1 MKRRT
6 KGYKVRWTAGIITL
20 FLSMSIIG
28 PTNTVISDAASYS
41 QGTTENQQEVEKR
54 NFSDKDILLKTKSV
68 EGTEK
73 KKRTSEFKAD
83 LSANENST
91 DDAPIEIWTREDL
104 EAVKDNLH
112 GNYKLMKDID
122 LKGEDWTPI
131 EGAFY
136 GTFDGNHKVIK
147 NMQINIKS
155 AKSRLKAGLFEQN
168 NGDISN
174 LGIESGSVTI
184 RSTEKQEYSSD
195 LWCGGIA
202 GYQYRGTIRNCYN
215 NADVTA
221 KGRAVA
227 DTYQYVSASSFC
239 QVGGIVGL
247 DEYGTIECCYNTGKI
262 SSDAYSRYS
271 LYSSSGV
278 ARSGGIAGTCDSGK
292 ILNCYNIGEG
302 TSNAY
307 AYYSSNVGS
316 HCGGIVGLALNM
328 TLNNCYNITKMQAT
342 SDFFETGSRA
352 VSMYTGGVVGRD
364 SNSKLQNCY
373 YSRDAIGTTLVG
385 TALSR
390 EEMEQKESYV
400 GFDFDTCWE
409 FNTSISQYPIL
420 QGITNASPRPGY
432 KPVEDVNMTTPG
444 DSGSIRLFQ
453 DTGGSIGNA
462 PIAKIFP
469 GDYSLK
475 FPMIQTGVA
484 KESMEDGT
492 YKYKMTIGLDKNMA
506 FGSAKAWDNLKK
518 DFADAKKNLD
528 RVNTLNTL
536 MKKWGAS
543 RGSFNLTKSFKAK
556 PDMEVAGYYEAIC
569 DENGRV
575 ISDSGGVL
583 LSAKWSASTTNQFLA
598 GPVPLY
604 LELGG
609 SLKAVGKG
617 GLERALQDS
626 NLSLTGTVT
635 VSPGL
640 SLEGGVGV
648 SGVATV
654 GAKGDADVA
663 IQLVPWSKGTFHG
676 GASITAKLIFVF
688 DWEYSVLKV
697 TCPIWDNTRQAKM
710 AAFFTD
716 EAAIK
721 ELSLTDRSYQKYT
734 TQWKGQPASAKNSRS
749 LARTQSEA
757 SGAAAWELQGYVLPD
772 TIPLMKQAGDDTV
785 LVFQSNDAQR
795 NTQNS
800 TKLMYSVYDGSAWS
814 QPKALWDNGTLD
826 TFADLEQVGEDLYVV
841 WQKCREPLTGSDVN
855 ALSEQAAKSSEI
867 CWAKYDPE
875 KKAFDT
881 PQYLTNNSLPDTM
894 PALAEDAETPTV
906 MWVQN
911 NKTDLTGLS
920 GTKTIFT
927 SQLTENQWSEPE
939 KMGETDA
946 YLSQLVG
953 ISQGGTE
960 KAAYLGSPA
969 SGGLPAVYLAES
981 GTETQ
986 IAKSEE
992 TPISGLDCGDGA
1004 ITYKK
1009 DGVLEQY
1016 QIADG
1021 TLSQWKAGQSQAVG
1035 SNARIYSLNG
1045 KETLLWMTNEGDGC
1059 TFYASVKMEEGYSEP
1074 VEVYQKKKL
1083 QGNYF
1088 TAQPAKTGGW
1098 EIVLNASETA
1108 NEEKTSLYFIQT
1120 ESQPKVEL
1128 EDVVLNENEMEDAN
1142 QPFAYSVTNDSEETI
1157 TQFQL
1162 TVKDGT
1168 KVLVDKTI
1176 SQRILPGETVYLKDT
1191 VDLSGVKET
1200 ANLTIQAMAPGQIDS
1215 EGSSREQ
1222 TVQMAD
1228 LEVTVEKTVLDKSVR
1243 FTATVT
1249 NTGKVVS
1256 DGDVILYGDAEG
1268 NRKIASRH
1276 FDSIAPG
1283 ETASVELEYPVSSM
1297 IFQEEESAYCM
1308 VQTVTDKEEFN
1319 ADNNTYYGATYLWE
1333 LPEDNFQIAGF
1344 TLSGAEGTYTYT
1356 GKAIRP
1362 AVTVK
1367 GLTAGKDYTVSY
1379 RNNVN
1384 AGTAQVVVTGIGRY
1398 HGTMVKKFTI
1408 RKASQTVAGKSYTKT
1423 YGNKAF
1429 SLGAKAKTKLSYTSS
1444 NTKVATVNS
1453 AGKVTLKGPGKATIT
1468 ITAAATANYNA
1479 ASKNVTITV
1488 KPKKVA
1494 GLKVKKGKKRMT
1506 VSWKRD
1512 KKVTGYQI
1520 TYAQNKKFKK
1530 GKKTIT
1536 ISKNKTIKRTV
1547 KKLKA
1552 RKTYYVKVRAYK
1564 KVGKMKLYGGYSK
1577 VKKVKTR

>member
-1 MKRRT
+1 MSRLH
-6 KGYKVRWTAGIITL
+6 KGRVRVLAAVLSLLLMAGLLPAGRMEASAATTLQNPQTASDGTVTWDCVWFGHYPQSSDGNGGFNNDPIKWRVLSVDGNEALLLADKNLDGGIPYNKARESVTWETSTMRSWLNGYGSGSNQNGIDYTSDNFIDKAFNTSEQNAILQKTVENADNPYNGTEGGNNTSDKL
-20 FLSMSIIG
+20 FLPSISEMTTPAYG
-28 PTNTVISDAASYS
+28 FPSDPDEY
-41 QGTTENQQEVEKR
+41 
-54 NFSDKDILLKTKSV
+54 
-68 EGTEK
+68 
-73 KKRTSEFKAD
+73 AD
-83 LSANENST
+83 S
-91 DDAPIEIWTREDL
+91 R
-104 EAVKDNLH
+104 EAVNTAYTARKDRMN
-112 GNYKLMKDID
+112 
-122 LKGEDWTPI
+122 
-131 EGAFY
+131 
-136 GTFDGNHKVIK
+136 
-147 NMQINIKS
+147 
-155 AKSRLKAGLFEQN
+155 
-168 NGDISN
+168 
-174 LGIESGSVTI
+174 
-184 RSTEKQEYSSD
+184 
-195 LWCGGIA
+195 
-202 GYQYRGTIRNCYN
+202 
-215 NADVTA
+215 
-221 KGRAVA
+221 
-227 DTYQYVSASSFC
+227 
-239 QVGGIVGL
+239 
-247 DEYGTIECCYNTGKI
+247 
-262 SSDAYSRYS
+262 
-271 LYSSSGV
+271 
-278 ARSGGIAGTCDSGK
+278 
-292 ILNCYNIGEG
+292 GEG
-302 TSNAY
+302 TTDWYWLRSPGYYGGFAPYVNYNGYVLRSGFIVSDANDGVRPALRFNLTSNLWSY
-307 AYYSSNVGS
+307 AGTVSSDGTVDEDAAP
-316 HCGGIVGLALNM
+316 GGGG
-328 TLNNCYNITKMQAT
+328 
-342 SDFFETGSRA
+342 ETP
-352 VSMYTGGVVGRD
+352 VD
-364 SNSKLQNCY
+364 PEPEPEPEPPKQ
-373 YSRDAIGTTLVG
+373 D
-385 TALSR
+385 
-390 EEMEQKESYV
+390 
-400 GFDFDTCWE
+400 
-409 FNTSISQYPIL
+409 
-420 QGITNASPRPGY
+420 Y
-432 KPVEDVNMTTPG
+432 KPVDDVNMESPG
-444 DSGSIRLFQ
+444 DSGSIQLFPN
-453 DTGGSIGNA
+453 TGGSIGNE
-462 PIAKIFP
+462 PIVQVFP
-469 GDYSLK
+469 GNYSLE
-475 FPMIQTGVA
+475 FPLVKTKVQ
-484 KESMEDGT
+484 KESLEDGT
-492 YKYKMTIGLDKNMA
+492 YKYKLAIGVNENLA
-506 FGSAKAWDNLKK
+506 FGSEQAWENLKK
-518 DFADAKKNLD
+518 EFDDAKKNLN
-528 RVNTLNTL
+528 RTNTLSTL
-536 MKKWGAS
+536 MNQWGAS
-543 RGSFNLTKSFKAK
+543 SGSFELTKSFSAK
-556 PDMEVAGYYEAIC
+556 PSMEVAGYYEAIC
-569 DENGRV
+569 DENGSV
-575 ISDSGGVL
+575 ISDQGGVL
-583 LSAKWSASTTNQFLA
+583 LTSKWNASAGKQFLL
-598 GPVPLY
+598 GPVPIY
-604 LELGG
+604 LDLGG
-609 SLKAVGKG
+609 SLKAVGQG
-617 GLERALQDS
+617 GLEGMLS
-626 NLSLTGTVT
+626 GSGVSLTGSITLT
-635 VSPGL
+635 PGIWVGAGL
-640 SLEGGVGV
+640 GV

-654 GAKGDADVA
+654 GAKGSADVG
-663 IQLVPWSKGTFHG
+663 IQVVPASKGDLT
-676 GASITAKLIFVF
+676 AEAAITAKLVFVF
-688 DWEYSVLKV
+688 DWNYTLAKAIY
-697 TCPIWDNTRQAKM
+697 PIWDNTQKAKM
-710 AAFFTD
+710 AAFFAN
-716 EAAIK
+716 EAK
-721 ELSLTDRSYQKYT
+721 EMELSLSDRSYQEYT
-734 TQWKGQPASAKNSRS
+734 TQWKGQPAASKNSRS
-749 LARTQSEA
+749 LARTQSGD

-772 TIPLMKQAGDDTV
+772 TIPQMKQAGDDTV

-841 WQKCREPLTGSDVN
+841 WQKCREPLTGSDVSE
-855 ALSEQAAKSSEI
+855 LSQQAAKSSEI

-881 PQYLTNNSLPDTM
+881 PQYVTDNSLPDTM
-894 PALAEDAETPTV
+894 PVLAAEAEQPTV

-911 NKTDLTGLS
+911 NKRDLTGMT

-927 SQLTENQWSEPE
+927 SQLTGTQWSEPE

-969 SGGLPAVYLAES
+969 SGGLPAVYLAEN

-992 TPISGLDCGDGA
+992 APISGLDCGDGA

-1035 SNARIYSLNG
+1035 SNARIYSTNG

-1074 VEVYQKKKL
+1074 VEVYQKKNL

-1088 TAQPAKTGGW
+1088 TAQPVKTGGW

-1120 ESQPKVEL
+1120 ESQPKMEL
-1128 EDVVLNENEMEDAN
+1128 EDVVLNENEMEDGN

-1176 SQRILPGETVYLKDT
+1176 SQRILPGETVYLEDT

-1200 ANLTIQAMAPGQIDS
+1200 ANLTIQAIAPGQIDS

-1228 LEVTVEKTVLDKSVR
+1228 LEVAVEKTVLDKSVR

-1249 NTGKVVS
+1249 NTGKVAS

-1308 VQTVTDKEEFN
+1308 VQTVTDKKEFN

-1344 TLSGAEGTYTYT
+1344 ALSGAGGTYTYT
-1356 GKAIRP
+1356 GKEIRP

-1398 HGTMVKKFTI
+1398 HGTMVKEFTI

-1429 SLGAKAKTKLSYTSS
+1429 SLGAKAKTKLSYKSS

-1468 ITAAATANYNA
+1468 ITAAATTNYNA

-1488 KPKKVA
+1488 KPKKA
-1494 GLKVKKGKKRMT
+1494 TLKKAKSMKKRTLKVM
-1506 VSWKRD
+1506 WKRD
-1512 KKVTGYQI
+1512 TKATGYQVVI
-1520 TYAQNKKFKK
+1520 AQNKKFKK
-1530 GKKTIT
+1530 GKKTALIK
-1536 ISKNKTIKRTV
+1536 KNKTTSRTF
-1547 KKLKA
+1547 KKLKS
-1552 RKTYYVKVRAYK
+1552 RKNYYYKVRAYK
-1564 KVGKMKLYGGYSK
+1564 QVGKTKIYGAYSK
-1577 VKKVKTR
+1577 TKRIKVK

>member
-1 MKRRT
+1 MRYTEFKYMEQEDDCGTESHSNGSSSDIREKRES
-6 KGYKVRWTAGIITL
+6 GYHCSGDAGIERLEGGNILNMSVEKKWHRWIAIAVALLMLVTLAMPMNVSKASAATTNLQNPRTASDGIVTWDCVWFGHYPQSSYEPKQEPENPNEKDIYTDSDGTKFVYVEYPNNRQGHYYKADPIKWRVLSVDGNETLLLADKNLDGDIPYNETDTDITWETCTIRSWLNGYGSSMNQDGIDYTSDNFIDRAFTIGEQNAILQNIVENADNPRHGTEGGNNTLDKL
-20 FLSMSIIG
+20 FFASIEEMTTPSYGFPSNPDEI
-28 PTNTVISDAASYS
+28 SYS
-41 QGTTENQQEVEKR
+41 REALDTAYTA
-54 NFSDKDILLKTKSV
+54 SKSGMTA
-68 EGTEK
+68 EGVDNWY
-73 KKRTSEFKAD
+73 RLRSPGVNSRCVADVNDYRRVSLNGNRVYYSNYGVRPALRLNLTSEFWSYA
-83 LSANENST
+83 
-91 DDAPIEIWTREDL
+91 
-104 EAVKDNLH
+104 
-112 GNYKLMKDID
+112 
-122 LKGEDWTPI
+122 
-131 EGAFY
+131 
-136 GTFDGNHKVIK
+136 GTV
-147 NMQINIKS
+147 
-155 AKSRLKAGLFEQN
+155 
-168 NGDISN
+168 
-174 LGIESGSVTI
+174 
-184 RSTEKQEYSSD
+184 SSD
-195 LWCGGIA
+195 GTMDEDVPGG
-202 GYQYRGTIRNCYN
+202 
-215 NADVTA
+215 
-221 KGRAVA
+221 
-227 DTYQYVSASSFC
+227 
-239 QVGGIVGL
+239 
-247 DEYGTIECCYNTGKI
+247 
-262 SSDAYSRYS
+262 
-271 LYSSSGV
+271 
-278 ARSGGIAGTCDSGK
+278 
-292 ILNCYNIGEG
+292 
-302 TSNAY
+302 
-307 AYYSSNVGS
+307 
-316 HCGGIVGLALNM
+316 
-328 TLNNCYNITKMQAT
+328 
-342 SDFFETGSRA
+342 ETP
-352 VSMYTGGVVGRD
+352 VD
-364 SNSKLQNCY
+364 PEPEPEPEPPKQ
-373 YSRDAIGTTLVG
+373 D
-385 TALSR
+385 
-390 EEMEQKESYV
+390 
-400 GFDFDTCWE
+400 
-409 FNTSISQYPIL
+409 
-420 QGITNASPRPGY
+420 Y
-432 KPVEDVNMTTPG
+432 KPVDDVNMESPG
-444 DSGSIRLFQ
+444 DSGSIQLFPN
-453 DTGGSIGNA
+453 TGGSIGND
-462 PIAKIFP
+462 PIVQVFP
-469 GDYSLK
+469 GNYSLE
-475 FPMIQTGVA
+475 FPLVKTKVQ
-484 KESMEDGT
+484 KESLEDGT
-492 YKYKMTIGLDKNMA
+492 YKYKLAIGVNENLA
-506 FGSAKAWDNLKK
+506 FGSEQAWENLKK
-518 DFADAKKNLD
+518 EFDDAKKNLN
-528 RVNTLNTL
+528 RTNTLSTL
-536 MKKWGAS
+536 MNQWGAS
-543 RGSFNLTKSFKAK
+543 SGSFELTKSFSAK
-556 PDMEVAGYYEAIC
+556 PSMEVAGYYEAIC
-569 DENGRV
+569 DENGSV
-575 ISDSGGVL
+575 ISDQGGVL
-583 LSAKWSASTTNQFLA
+583 LTSKWNASAGKQFLL
-598 GPVPLY
+598 GPVPIY
-604 LELGG
+604 LDLGG
-609 SLKAVGKG
+609 SLKAVGQG
-617 GLERALQDS
+617 GLEGMLS
-626 NLSLTGTVT
+626 GSGVSLTGSITLT
-635 VSPGL
+635 PGIWVGAGL
-640 SLEGGVGV
+640 GV

-654 GAKGDADVA
+654 GAKGSADVG
-663 IQLVPWSKGTFHG
+663 IQLVPASKGDLT
-676 GASITAKLIFVF
+676 AEAAITAKLVFVF
-688 DWEYSVLKV
+688 DWNYTLAKAIY
-697 TCPIWDNTRQAKM
+697 PIWDNTQKAKM
-710 AAFFTD
+710 AAFFAN
-716 EAAIK
+716 EAK
-721 ELSLTDRSYQKYT
+721 ETELSLTDRSYQTYT
-734 TQWKGQPASAKNSRS
+734 TQWKGQPTAAQNRRS
-749 LARTQSEA
+749 LARTQSED

-772 TIPLMKQAGDDTV
+772 TIPLMKQVGGDTV

-881 PQYLTNNSLPDTM
+881 PQYLTDNSLPDTM
-894 PALAEDAETPTV
+894 PVLAEDAETPTV

-911 NKTDLTGLS
+911 NKTDLTGLT

-927 SQLTENQWSEPE
+927 SQLTGNQWSEPE

-1074 VEVYQKKKL
+1074 VEVYQKKNL

-1176 SQRILPGETVYLKDT
+1176 SQKILPGETVYLEDT

-1249 NTGKVVS
+1249 NTGKVAS

-1283 ETASVELEYPVSSM
+1283 ETASVELEYPVSNM

-1384 AGTAQVVVTGIGRY
+1384 VGTAQVVVTGIGRY
-1398 HGTMVKKFTI
+1398 HGTMVKEFTI

-1444 NTKVATVNS
+1444 NTKVATVS
-1453 AGKVTLKGPGKATIT
+1453 STGKVTLKGPGKATIT
-1468 ITAAATANYNA
+1468 ITAAATTNYNA
-1479 ASKNVTITV
+1479 ASKSITITV
-1488 KPKKVA
+1488 KPKKA
-1494 GLKVKKGKKRMT
+1494 TLKKAKSMKKRTLKVM
-1506 VSWKRD
+1506 WKRD
-1512 KKVTGYQI
+1512 TKATGYHVVI
-1520 TYAQNKKFKK
+1520 AQNKKFKK
-1530 GKKTIT
+1530 GKKTALIK
-1536 ISKNKTIKRTV
+1536 KNKTTSRTF
-1547 KKLKA
+1547 KKLKS
-1552 RKTYYVKVRAYK
+1552 RKNYYYKVRAYK
-1564 KVGKMKLYGGYSK
+1564 QVGKTKIYGVYSK
-1577 VKKVKTR
+1577 AKRIKVK

>member
-1 MKRRT
+1 MRYTEFKYMEQEDDCGTESHSNGSSSDIREKRESGYHCSGDAGIERLEGGNILNMSVEKKWHRWIAIAVALLMLVTLAMPMNVSKASAATTNLQNPRT
-6 KGYKVRWTAGIITL
+6 ASDETVTWDCVWFGRYPQSAYEPKQEPENPNEEDIYTDPDGTKFVYLPESYRWLGNPEPYIIPEGYYKVEPIKWRVLSVKENEALLLADKLLDVGIPYNETLDDVTWENCTMRSWLNGYGSGFNQNGIDYTSDNFIDRAFTANEKNAILQKTVENADNPYYGTEGGNNTSDKL
-20 FLSMSIIG
+20 FLPSIEEI
-28 PTNTVISDAASYS
+28 TNLTYGFSIDKSDPYDWIYYIVAVNTAYKAGKSDSYNNNEGERDFYWLRSPGYYSGCAAVAGADHNLDNFGVSATSNGVRPALRLNLNSNFWSYAGTVEEDAAP
-41 QGTTENQQEVEKR
+41 G
-54 NFSDKDILLKTKSV
+54 
-68 EGTEK
+68 G
-73 KKRTSEFKAD
+73 
-83 LSANENST
+83 
-91 DDAPIEIWTREDL
+91 
-104 EAVKDNLH
+104 
-112 GNYKLMKDID
+112 
-122 LKGEDWTPI
+122 
-131 EGAFY
+131 
-136 GTFDGNHKVIK
+136 
-147 NMQINIKS
+147 
-155 AKSRLKAGLFEQN
+155 
-168 NGDISN
+168 GD
-174 LGIESGSVTI
+174 
-184 RSTEKQEYSSD
+184 
-195 LWCGGIA
+195 
-202 GYQYRGTIRNCYN
+202 
-215 NADVTA
+215 
-221 KGRAVA
+221 
-227 DTYQYVSASSFC
+227 
-239 QVGGIVGL
+239 
-247 DEYGTIECCYNTGKI
+247 
-262 SSDAYSRYS
+262 
-271 LYSSSGV
+271 
-278 ARSGGIAGTCDSGK
+278 
-292 ILNCYNIGEG
+292 
-302 TSNAY
+302 
-307 AYYSSNVGS
+307 
-316 HCGGIVGLALNM
+316 
-328 TLNNCYNITKMQAT
+328 
-342 SDFFETGSRA
+342 
-352 VSMYTGGVVGRD
+352 
-364 SNSKLQNCY
+364 
-373 YSRDAIGTTLVG
+373 TTL
-385 TALSR
+385 
-390 EEMEQKESYV
+390 Q
-400 GFDFDTCWE
+400 
-409 FNTSISQYPIL
+409 
-420 QGITNASPRPGY
+420 PGY

-453 DTGGSIGNA
+453 DAGGSIGNA
-462 PIAKIFP
+462 PITKIFP

-492 YKYKMTIGLDKNMA
+492 YKYKMTIGLDENMA
-506 FGSAKAWDNLKK
+506 FGSAKAWGNLKK

-528 RVNTLNTL
+528 RINTLNTL

-556 PDMEVAGYYEAIC
+556 PDMEIAGYYEAIC

-617 GLERALQDS
+617 GLERTLQDS

-710 AAFFTD
+710 DAFFTD

-734 TQWKGQPASAKNSRS
+734 TQWKGQPAASKNSRS
-749 LARTQSEA
+749 LARTQSED

-772 TIPLMKQAGDDTV
+772 TIPQMKQAGDDTV

-826 TFADLEQVGEDLYVV
+826 TFADLELVGDELYVV
-841 WQKCREPLTGSDVN
+841 WQKCREPMTGSDVSE
-855 ALSEQAAKSSEI
+855 LSQQAAKSSEI

-875 KKAFDT
+875 KKNFGT
-881 PQYLTNNSLPDTM
+881 SRYLTDNSLPDTM
-894 PALAEDAETPTV
+894 PVLAEDTETPTV

-911 NKTDLTGLS
+911 NKADLTGLT
-920 GTKTIFT
+920 GTKTIWT
-927 SQLTENQWSEPE
+927 SQLTGTQWSEPE
-939 KMGETDA
+939 KVGETDA

-953 ISQGGTE
+953 ISQDGTE

-969 SGGLPAVYLAES
+969 SGGLPAVYLAEN

-992 TPISGLDCGDGA
+992 TPISGLGCGDGA

-1021 TLSQWKAGQSQAVG
+1021 TLSQWKAGQSQSVG
-1035 SNARIYSLNG
+1035 SNARVYEQNG
-1045 KETLLWMTNEGDGC
+1045 TKMLLWMTNEGDGC
-1059 TFYASVKMEEGYSEP
+1059 TFYASVKTEDGYSEP
-1074 VEVYQKKKL
+1074 IEVYQNETL

-1088 TAQPAKTGGW
+1088 TAQPAKNGGW
-1098 EIVLNASETA
+1098 EIVLNASETE

-1120 ESQPKVEL
+1120 ECQPKVEL
-1128 EDVVLNENEMEDAN
+1128 GDVVLNENEMEGAN

-1176 SQRILPGETVYLKDT
+1176 CQTILPGETVYLEDT
-1191 VDLSGVKET
+1191 LELSDVQET
-1200 ANLTIQAMAPGQIDS
+1200 ANLTIQVMAPGQRDS
-1215 EGSSREQ
+1215 VGSSREQ
-1222 TVQMAD
+1222 AVQMAD
-1228 LEVTVEKTVLDKSVR
+1228 LEVAVEKTVLDKSVR

-1249 NTGKVVS
+1249 NTGKVAS

-1268 NRKIASRH
+1268 SRKIASRH

-1297 IFQEEESAYCM
+1297 IFQGEESAYCM
-1308 VQTVTDKEEFN
+1308 VQAVTDKEEFN
-1319 ADNNTYYGATYLWE
+1319 AGNNTYYGATYLWE

-1344 TLSGAEGTYTYT
+1344 ALSGAGGTYTYT
-1356 GKAIRP
+1356 GKEIRP

-1398 HGTMVKKFTI
+1398 HGTMVKEFTI
-1408 RKASQTVAGKSYTKT
+1408 RKASQSVTAKSFTKT

-1429 SLGAKAKTKLSYTSS
+1429 SLGAKAKTKLSYKSS
-1444 NTKVATVNS
+1444 NKNVATVS
-1453 AGKVTLKGPGKATIT
+1453 STGKVTLKGPGKATIT
-1468 ITAAATANYNA
+1468 ITAAATNNYNA
-1479 ASKNVTITV
+1479 ASKSITITV
-1488 KPKKVA
+1488 KPKKA
-1494 GLKVKKGKKRMT
+1494 TLKKAKSTKKRTLKVM
-1506 VSWKRD
+1506 WKRD
-1512 KKVTGYQI
+1512 TKATGYQVVI
-1520 TYAQNKKFKK
+1520 AQNKKFKK
-1530 GKKTIT
+1530 GKKTALIK
-1536 ISKNKTIKRTV
+1536 KNKTTSKTF
-1547 KKLKA
+1547 KKLKS
-1552 RKTYYVKVRAYK
+1552 RKNYYYKVRAYK
-1564 KVGKMKLYGGYSK
+1564 QVGKAKIYGSYSK
-1577 VKKVKTR
+1577 AKRIKVK